1 VTRIDTPDN
10 FPTDWYGW
18 LTNQAAHVLL
28 GQMTFA
34 MLMIGSL
41 GAGEFSHR
49 LVVWGAVAFGYV
61 IWEIATR
68 SRLWDAVEDFMF
80 VVIYGAGLP
89 AMMFAEILPGS
100 GMFMGSIWSVMPVN
114 GLFCAH
120 AALGVTLRLRAER
133 GLR

>member
-1 VTRIDTPDN
+1 MTRITDPSS
-10 FPTDWYGW
+10 FHADWYGW

-28 GQMTFA
+28 GQITFA
-34 MLMIGSL
+34 VMMIGSM
-41 GAGEFSHR
+41 GAGEFAHR
-49 LVVWGAVAFGYV
+49 LVVWVTVAVGYV

-68 SRLWDAVEDFMF
+68 SKLWDAVEDFMF

-100 GMFMGSIWSVMPVN
+100 GMFMGSIWSVLPVI